1 MTPSKALLVLAAVLA
16 PLTAAQAQSWLGRG
30 KPDGPEA
37 AAPPRTAL
45 FISPCGEPF
54 RVEAPEPYPVAAW
67 FARVDANKDGAL
79 DKAELRADAAQFFK
93 VLDLDKD
100 GVVAG
105 VEVSNYERN
114 IVPEILGMFQA
125 EAATEQGRIVLA
137 QLDENT
143 AVVRDP
149 MKGRIQERG
158 PVRNPGLGME
168 GASAFTFLQEP
179 QPVSAS
185 DGNFDRRI
193 TAAEFANAADRRF
206 RLLDRNDDARLTLE
220 ELPRTAAQR
229 QYEDADKGKKRRS

>member
-16 PLTAAQAQSWLGRG
+16 PLSAASAQSWLGRPKAG
-30 KPDGPEA
+30 GPEGPGPA
-37 AAPPRTAL
+37 RTAL

-54 RVEAPEPYPVAAW
+54 RVEAPTPYPVATW

-105 VEVSNYERN
+105 VEVSNYEMN
-114 IVPEILGMFQA
+114 IVPEILGMFRA
-125 EAATEQGRIVLA
+125 EADQGRIFLA

-143 AVVRDP
+143 EVVRDP

-158 PVRNPGLGME
+158 AVRDPGLGME
-168 GASAFTFLQEP
+168 GAAGFTFLQEP

-206 RLLDRNDDARLTLE
+206 RLLDRNDDGRLTLE

-229 QYEDADKGKKRRS
+229 QYEDAGKGKKRS